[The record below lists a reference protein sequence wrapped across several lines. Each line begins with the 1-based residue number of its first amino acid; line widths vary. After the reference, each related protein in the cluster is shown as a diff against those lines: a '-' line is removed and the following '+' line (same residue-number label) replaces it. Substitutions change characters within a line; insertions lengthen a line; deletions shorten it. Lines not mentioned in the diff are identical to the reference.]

1 MGLCQQIQGLLKD
14 RLLPLSAFL
23 CTALSV
29 DVTVEIYTQPE
40 PVLKHWKYFIN
51 RPVY

>member
-1 MGLCQQIQGLLKD
+1 MGLSQQIQGILKD

-23 CTALSV
+23 CTSLSV

-40 PVLKHWKYFIN
+40 TVL
-51 RPVY
+51 